1 MQWTIDTTHAGVEF
15 AVKHLM
21 ISTVKGR
28 FTRFSGT
35 GTTGSDG
42 ALASVTMTIDA
53 SSIDTNTAQRDA
65 HLRSPD
71 FFDVAAYPEITFR
84 STAIDQR
91 GSDVAITGEL
101 TMRGVTKPVTLTGE
115 YTGPSKDPWGNQ
127 RAALAVDAKI
137 NRKDWGLTWNQAL
150 ETGGVVVAD
159 EVKLRIE
166 VEAVA
171 AAPQAAELAGTA

>member
-35 GTTGSDG
+35 GTTGPDG
-42 ALASVTMTIDA
+42 ALSSVAMTIDA
-53 SSIDTNTAQRDA
+53 ASIDTNTAQRDA

-71 FFDVAAYPEITFR
+71 FFDVAAYPEITFQ
-84 STAIDQR
+84 SSAIEQR
-91 GSDVAITGEL
+91 GSDVTITGAL

-115 YTGPSKDPWGNQ
+115 YTAPSKDPWGNQ

-150 ETGGVVVAD
+150 EAGGVVVAD

-171 AAPQAAELAGTA
+171 TAPQAAELAATA